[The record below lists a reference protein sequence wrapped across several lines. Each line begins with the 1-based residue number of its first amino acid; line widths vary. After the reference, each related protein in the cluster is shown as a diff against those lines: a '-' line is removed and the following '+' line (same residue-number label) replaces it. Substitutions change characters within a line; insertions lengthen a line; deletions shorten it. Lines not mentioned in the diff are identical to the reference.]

1 MGYKFFI
8 AVWLKRLALYR
19 FDGIFSEF
27 MGSIGKMTEA
37 KYVSANF
44 FKLLTNHKNS
54 GIKDCTEWLHGAKRD
69 YSAAP
74 QNDECFF
81 QDILAFARMTEK
93 PRLRMTEVGDYN
105 MFGSL
110 TTRLGERKC

>member
-1 MGYKFFI
+1 LGYKFFI

-27 MGSIGKMTEA
+27 IGSIGKMTEA

-69 YSAAP
+69 SSAVP

-81 QDILAFARMTEK
+81 QEILAFARTIGTRNSNK
-93 PRLRMTEVGDYN
+93 IKNKNV